1 MNDIKNGNLSAVKV
15 SENLFKDG
23 VGIYVNRIT
32 NNGTFIINLKNTY
45 NISDQSIV
53 YDANSTQPN
62 RLVKLAGDNDNYT
75 YTYNLLMANNYI
87 KFKTSNWILEKNI
100 VLNIKDSDNTWV
112 NGQVVRIVFNGIFD
126 LKTNNKS
133 FIINTKFLNNTYTN
147 IAKIS
152 SANFS
157 NSPIFEIICIDAI
170 NNVFEI
176 DILK

>member
-1 MNDIKNGNLSAVKV
+1 V

-32 NNGTFIINLKNTY
+32 NNGTFVINLKNTY

-53 YDANSTQPN
+53 YDANSTEPN

-87 KFKTSNWILEKNI
+87 KFKTSNWILQKNI
-100 VLNIKDSDNTWV
+100 VLNIKDSDNTWA
-112 NGQVVRIVFNGIFD
+112 NGQTVRIVFDGIFD
-126 LKTNNKS
+126 LKTNNKT
-133 FIINTKFLNNTYTN
+133 FTVYTKFLNNTYTKN
-147 IAKIS
+147 IATIL

-170 NNVFEI
+170 NNIFEI
-176 DILK
+176 DTLK